1 MMSGHAQRRRVTGVK
16 GRVSINETLVADL
29 YESALRPEQISD
41 VLARINRV
49 LDCDGLHLIGKDE
62 DTSGVFASVVIG
74 DRIAAAERD
83 YLAHYHRIDPRL
95 QIGLNS
101 PTGVAVAC
109 HDVLDDRF
117 VSHSEFYQDFLIPAG
132 PRYVIGG
139 NIYRA
144 GSKNIH
150 VAINHVVGRPRFSDE
165 KRREVAHYMY
175 HLSRWSKHLFLADEL
190 RGAASSGFFA
200 LETLGQ
206 GILILDERSIVLFAN
221 QAAQRLLGD
230 VLTSRGF
237 RTSWAPGSQLKAQF
251 KQTIRDRQ
259 ARTLPLTHS
268 IGGRPTPLVLSL
280 LPLPRDRGIGVR
292 MPTGMEAVSR
302 VLEPA
307 LPGGMGST
315 PSASLVVLIQAR
327 NAAQPA
333 GLSLYTRAFGLTLA
347 EARLAEALA
356 NGASPRGY
364 ADTADLSIAT
374 VRTQIRALLAKTEAV
389 SLRSLVVLLA
399 SLPRASP

>member
-1 MMSGHAQRRRVTGVK
+1 MSHH
-16 GRVSINETLVADL
+16 ETLLADL
-29 YESALRPEQISD
+29 YESALRPEQIPD
-41 VLARINRV
+41 VLTRINAA

-62 DTSGVFASVVIG
+62 DSGAMFASVVIG
-74 DRIAAAERD
+74 ERIAAAERD
-83 YLAHYHRIDPRL
+83 YLAHYHRVDPRL

-101 PTGVAVAC
+101 PTGIAVAC
-109 HDVLDDRF
+109 HDFLDDRF

-150 VAINHVVGRPRFSDE
+150 VAINHVIGRPRFSDE

-206 GILILDERSIVLFAN
+206 GILILDDRSTVLFAN
-221 QAAQRLLGD
+221 RAAQRLLGE

-237 RTSWAPGSQLKAQF
+237 RTSWAPGAHLKTQF
-251 KQTIRDRQ
+251 RQTIRDRQ

-268 IGGRPTPLVLSL
+268 ITGRPTQLVLSL
-280 LPLPRDRGIGVR
+280 LPLPRDRGMGVQ

-302 VLEPA
+302 VLNPA
-307 LPGGMGST
+307 LPGGIGSI

-327 NAAQPA
+327 ESTPPA
-333 GLSLYTRAFGLTLA
+333 GPSLYRRAFGLTLA
-347 EARLAEALA
+347 EARLADAIA
-356 NGASPRGY
+356 RGASPRSY
-364 ADTADLSIAT
+364 ADTAGLSIAT
-374 VRTQIRALLAKTEAV
+374 IRTQIRALLAKTGAAN
-389 SLRSLVVLLA
+389 LRALVVLLA